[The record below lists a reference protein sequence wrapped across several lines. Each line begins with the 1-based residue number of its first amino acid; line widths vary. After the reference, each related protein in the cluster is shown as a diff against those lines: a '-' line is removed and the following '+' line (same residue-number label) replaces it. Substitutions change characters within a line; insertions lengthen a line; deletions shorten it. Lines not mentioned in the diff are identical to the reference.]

1 MIIVTAI
8 GADMSLPVNI
18 GNKKKDI
25 LILGKDPVEV
35 LDDTMLTAEKEFS
48 INFHKQHK
56 KVCLWLHYIEVG
68 DYIFVNGIQIYKF
81 KAKDSEINAVPSCL
95 GNVSKVISFDN
106 IKKTRLNRYVYEFS
120 VRFDA
125 IDVNDTLVVGR
136 YLTKNTVYKC
146 LDLLKI
152 CLLNY

>member
-25 LILGKDPVEV
+25 LILGKDPIEV

-106 IKKTRLNRYVYEFS
+106 IKKTRLYRYVY
-120 VRFDA
+120 
-125 IDVNDTLVVGR
+125 
-136 YLTKNTVYKC
+136 
-146 LDLLKI
+146 
-152 CLLNY
+152 